1 MNKKEKEIIG
11 NYELLN
17 ISYINK
23 ELNMELSV
31 SKSIINGSEI
41 QNITIFEN
49 FVGNEKSMEKINDL
63 EKTKDNINKK
73 ISK

>member
-1 MNKKEKEIIG
+1 
-11 NYELLN
+11 
-17 ISYINK
+17 
-23 ELNMELSV
+23 MELSV

-49 FVGNEKSMEKINDL
+49 LVNNEKSMETINDL
-63 EKTKDNINKK
+63 AKTKENINKK